1 MSKDTSRVRLTAGRV
16 EAFACPVGRAQ
27 AFLWDTEAPS
37 LLLRATPTGRKTYAF
52 EGRLNG
58 ATIRVTI
65 GTAADWSLDAARRR
79 AAELKQQVDTGHD
92 PRELARKKHSDREAL
107 KAAARAAEQF
117 TLRALLEDYVT
128 HQKAMG
134 RSSHRDAGTI
144 FKLHVF
150 GPWPKLA
157 KLPANQVTGEHIADM
172 MRRVIE
178 NGHGRTSNKLRS
190 YVRAAFQMAK
200 SARSKPTIP
209 VRFKDYMVTSNPADD
224 TAPDE
229 SANKPDKRPLTLPEL
244 RSYWQSI
251 KDMEGFKGAVLRF
264 HLLTGGQRIEQLVKL
279 RTKDLTDTSVTLFD
293 GKGRPGKP
301 ARPHTVPL
309 IDMAAD
315 ALRQCDPRGEYA
327 ISLCKGEKHLSA
339 DTLSRWAK
347 AAASDIPD
355 FEAKRIRSG
364 VETVLAAAR
373 VNSDTRG
380 RLQSHGVAGVQARHY
395 DGHDYMAEKRQAL
408 ESLFALLDTSEA
420 TNVLPLRGAPRIATA

>member
-16 EAFACPVGRAQ
+16 EAFACPPGRSQ

-37 LLLRATPTGRKTYAF
+37 LMLRVTPTGRKTYAF

-58 ATIRVTI
+58 ATIRVGI
-65 GTAADWSLDAARRR
+65 GTAADWSLDAARKR
-79 AAELKQQVDTGHD
+79 AAELKQQVDGGHD
-92 PRELARKKHSDREAL
+92 PREIERKKQSDRAAA

-117 TLRALLEDYVT
+117 TLRALLDDYIA
-128 HQKAMG
+128 HQKTLG
-134 RSSHRDAGTI
+134 RSSHSDAASI
-144 FKLHVF
+144 FKLHIY

-157 KLPANQVTGEHIADM
+157 KLPANLVTGEHIADM

-178 NGHGRTSNKLRS
+178 SGHGRTANKLRS

-200 SARSKPTIP
+200 AARSKPTIP
-209 VRFKDYMVTSNPADD
+209 VRFKEYGVTTNPADD

-229 SANKPDKRPLTLPEL
+229 SANKPDKRPLSLAEL
-244 RSYWQSI
+244 RLYWQAI
-251 KDMEGFKGAVLRF
+251 KDLEGIKGAALRL

-279 RTKDLTDTSVTLFD
+279 RTADATATTVTLMD

-309 IDMAAD
+309 IEAAAE
-315 ALRQCDPRGEYA
+315 ALRQCEPQGEYA
-327 ISLCKGEKHLSA
+327 ISTSKGVKHLSA
-339 DTLSRWAK
+339 DTLTRWAR
-347 AAASDIPD
+347 AAAADLTD

-364 VETVLAAAR
+364 VETALAGAR

-395 DGHDYMAEKRQAL
+395 DGHDYMDEKRQAL
-408 ESLFALLDTSEA
+408 EALFNLLTREQSD
-420 TNVLPLRGAPRIATA
+420 NVVPFKTA

>member
-16 EAFACPVGRAQ
+16 EVFACPAGKSQ
-27 AFLWDTEAPS
+27 AFLWDTDTPS
-37 LLLRATPTGRKTYAF
+37 LLLRVTPTGRKTYAF

-65 GTAADWSLDAARRR
+65 GTAAEMSLDEARKR
-79 AAELKQQVDTGHD
+79 ARELKGQVDRGDD
-92 PRELARKKHSDREAL
+92 PRELERKKHVDREAL

-117 TLRALLEDYVT
+117 TLRALLEDYVAY
-128 HQKAMG
+128 QKAIG

-178 NGHGRTSNKLRS
+178 SGHGRTANKLRS

-251 KDMEGFKGAVLRF
+251 KGMEGFKGAALRF

-279 RTKDLTDTSVTLFD
+279 RTKDVTDTSVTLFD

-309 IDMAAD
+309 IDMAAE
-315 ALRQCDPRGEYA
+315 ALRQCEPRGEFA
-327 ISLCKGEKHLSA
+327 ISVCKGAKHLSA
-339 DTLSRWAK
+339 DTLSRWAR
-347 AAASDIPD
+347 AAASDIPE

-395 DGHDYMAEKRQAL
+395 DGHDYMDEKRQAL
-408 ESLFALLDTSEA
+408 ESLFALLDTPEA

>member
-1 MSKDTSRVRLTAGRV
+1 MRLTAGRV
-16 EAFACPVGRAQ
+16 EAFACPAGKTQ

-58 ATIRVTI
+58 STVRVTI
-65 GTAADWSLDAARRR
+65 GTAADWSLDAARKR

-92 PRELARKKHSDREAL
+92 PRELERQKQLEREAL
-107 KAAARAAEQF
+107 KAAALAAEQF
-117 TLRALLEDYVT
+117 TLRALLDDYVA
-128 HQKAMG
+128 HQKAIG

-144 FKLHVF
+144 FKLHIF

-178 NGHGRTSNKLRS
+178 SGHGRTANKLRS

-209 VRFKDYMVTSNPADD
+209 VRFKEYMVTSNPADD

-229 SANKPDKRPLTLPEL
+229 SANKADKRPLTLAEL
-244 RSYWQSI
+244 RSYWHSI
-251 KDMEGFKGAVLRF
+251 KEMEGFKGAVLRL

-279 RTKDLTDTSVTLFD
+279 RTKDVTDSSITLFD
-293 GKGRPGKP
+293 AKGRPGKP

-309 IDMAAD
+309 IELAAES
-315 ALRQCDPRGEYA
+315 LRQCEPRGEYA
-327 ISLCKGEKHLSA
+327 ISLCKGEKHLSS
-339 DTLSRWAK
+339 DTLARWAR
-347 AAASDIPD
+347 AAAVGIVD

-364 VETVLAAAR
+364 VETILAAAR
-373 VNSDTRG
+373 ISIDTRG

-395 DGHDYMAEKRQAL
+395 DGHDYMDEKRHAL
-408 ESLFALLDTSEA
+408 ESLFVLLDKPEA
-420 TNVLPLRGAPRIATA
+420 SNVLVLRADLR

>member
-16 EAFACPVGRAQ
+16 EAFTCPSGKSQ

-37 LLLRATPTGRKTYAF
+37 LMLRATPTGRKTFAF

-58 ATIRVTI
+58 GTIRVSI
-65 GTAADWSLDAARRR
+65 GTAADWSLDAARKR
-79 AAELKQQVDTGHD
+79 AAELKQQVDSGHD
-92 PRELARKKHSDREAL
+92 PRDLERQKQSARAAV
-107 KAAARAAEQF
+107 KAAALAAEQF
-117 TLRALLEDYVT
+117 NLRALLDDYIA
-128 HQKAMG
+128 HQKAIG
-134 RSSHRDAGTI
+134 RSSHRDAATI

-178 NGHGRTSNKLRS
+178 NGHGRTANKLRS

-200 SARSKPTIP
+200 AARSKPTIP
-209 VRFKDYMVTSNPADD
+209 VRFKDYMVTANPADD

-229 SANKPDKRPLTLPEL
+229 SANKPDKRPLTLAEL
-244 RSYWQSI
+244 RVYWQAI
-251 KDMEGFKGAVLRF
+251 KGLEGFKGAVLRL

-279 RTKDLTDTSVTLFD
+279 RTIDTTAITITLLD
-293 GKGRPGKP
+293 GKGRPGKA

-309 IDMAAD
+309 IEQAAE
-315 ALRQCDPRGEYA
+315 ALRQCEPQGDYA
-327 ISLCKGEKHLSA
+327 ISMSKGAKHLSA
-339 DTLSRWAK
+339 DTLARWAR
-347 AAASDIPD
+347 AVATDVEA

-364 VETVLAAAR
+364 VETALAAAR

-395 DGHDYMAEKRQAL
+395 DGHDYMDEKRQAL
-408 ESLFALLDTSEA
+408 ESLFALLDTPEA
-420 TNVLPLRGAPRIATA
+420 SNVVLLNGTQRKPAA

>member
-92 PRELARKKHSDREAL
+92 PRELARKKHSDRETL

-172 MRRVIE
+172 MRR
-178 NGHGRTSNKLRS
+178 GHRER
-190 YVRAAFQMAK
+190 
-200 SARSKPTIP
+200 ARS
-209 VRFKDYMVTSNPADD
+209 
-224 TAPDE
+224 
-229 SANKPDKRPLTLPEL
+229 
-244 RSYWQSI
+244 
-251 KDMEGFKGAVLRF
+251 
-264 HLLTGGQRIEQLVKL
+264 HIEQAAQLCPCCL
-279 RTKDLTDTSVTLFD
+279 PD
-293 GKGRPGKP
+293 GEIGKVQTHYPG
-301 ARPHTVPL
+301 
-309 IDMAAD
+309 
-315 ALRQCDPRGEYA
+315 ALQG
-327 ISLCKGEKHLSA
+327 L
-339 DTLSRWAK
+339 
-347 AAASDIPD
+347 
-355 FEAKRIRSG
+355 
-364 VETVLAAAR
+364 
-373 VNSDTRG
+373 
-380 RLQSHGVAGVQARHY
+380 HGYDEPCRRHC
-395 DGHDYMAEKRQAL
+395 
-408 ESLFALLDTSEA
+408 
-420 TNVLPLRGAPRIATA
+420 P